1 MQRFE
6 RWQPVEIKLDDDA
19 WMEARYVAPYDDE
32 ITALAHT
39 VVAYDEMSGRTVE
52 HDVDDISIRPAPCF
66 SAAGDEVALLA
77 GLLAEAEQRMV
88 NHDMSNHGTI
98 GPEAAAVNA
107 MMRRC
112 WSAMEAT
119 R

>member
-1 MQRFE
+1 MQKFD

-19 WMEARYVAPYDDE
+19 WIEARYVAPYDDKVSP
-32 ITALAHT
+32 LAHT
-39 VVAYDEMSGRTVE
+39 VGVIDGGELTEAQVSDAE
-52 HDVDDISIRPAPCF
+52 IRPAPCF

-112 WSAMEAT
+112 WAAMEAT